1 MLFAFLPLWLS
12 IAWRPHRCLVLQLI
26 AWSAI
31 RPFISGATENAPASI
46 HFHPQQ
52 GATPCPM

>member
-12 IAWRPHRCLVLQLI
+12 IAWWLHRSLPQPLI
-26 AWSAI
+26 APPATRRRTESEPERTSA
-31 RPFISGATENAPASI
+31 AI

-52 GATPCPM
+52 GDASCPM